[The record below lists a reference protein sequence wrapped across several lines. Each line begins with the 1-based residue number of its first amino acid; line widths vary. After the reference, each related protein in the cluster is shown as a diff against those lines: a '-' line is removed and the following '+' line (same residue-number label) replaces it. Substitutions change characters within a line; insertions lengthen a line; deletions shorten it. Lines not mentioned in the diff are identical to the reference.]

1 MTYNV
6 LDPKNQMQLLFSFT
20 EEICVPRNYKMIKK
34 INKRMSALI
43 SVMEG
48 N

>member
-6 LDPKNQMQLLFSFT
+6 LDPKNQVQLLFSFT
-20 EEICVPRNYKMIKK
+20 KEIRVPRNYKMIKK
-34 INKRMSALI
+34 INKKISALI
-43 SVMEG
+43 SIMEG